1 MFTYFIQN
9 LETFE
14 YSMIF
19 GLTFADAMRR
29 ANFCIG
35 EWICYAQDYED

>member
-1 MFTYFIQN
+1 MYTYFIQN

-19 GLTFADAMRR
+19 GLTFVDAMHR
-29 ANFCIG
+29 ANLCIE

>member
-1 MFTYFIQN
+1 MNTYFIKN

-19 GLTFADAMRR
+19 GLTFVDAMRR
-29 ANFCIG
+29 ANLCFG